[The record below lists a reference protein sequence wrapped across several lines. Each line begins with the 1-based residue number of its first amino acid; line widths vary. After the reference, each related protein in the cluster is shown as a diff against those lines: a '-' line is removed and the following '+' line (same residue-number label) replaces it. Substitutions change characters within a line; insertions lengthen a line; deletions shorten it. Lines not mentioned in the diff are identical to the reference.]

1 VNRPADVPQPTEC
14 VTVRR
19 WQRFGFDRLYGHTAD
34 GRNVGWV
41 DLDTGERSFE
51 LPGFAEAFERAVE
64 AWRHGHPANSRL
76 PHGIRAAPNSGSP
89 ARGDVRELG
98 PGNEQRGQRELGR
111 SRR

>member
-1 VNRPADVPQPTEC
+1 MNRPADVPQPTEC

-19 WQRFGFDRLYGHTAD
+19 WQRFRFDRLYGHTAD

-41 DLDTGERSFE
+41 DLDTGERSFD

-98 PGNEQRGQRELGR
+98 RGNEQRGQRELGR